1 MTGFGFTYIGGFMR
15 IKRNRIIYGV
25 LILLTIVLGLCSR
38 TYSDS
43 LPYWIG
49 AYSGDT
55 LWGLMI
61 FLMIGFLFTVMK
73 TRHVAVISILLTFI
87 IETSQLYH
95 ALWIDAIRKTL
106 IGGLILGYGFLW
118 SDLICYTIG
127 ILIGV
132 LIEKFLWRSLHVE
145 HSTD

>member
-1 MTGFGFTYIGGFMR
+1 MS
-15 IKRNRIIYGV
+15 IKRSRVIYGV
-25 LILLTIVLGLCSR
+25 LIVLTIVLGLCSR
-38 TYSDS
+38 RYSGS
-43 LPYWIG
+43 LPNWIG
-49 AYSGDT
+49 TYAGDT

-73 TRHVAVISILLTFI
+73 TRRVAVISILFTFI

-95 ALWIDAIRKTL
+95 AQWIDAIRRTL
-106 IGGLILGYGFLW
+106 IGGLVLGYGFLW

-132 LIEKFLWRSLHVE
+132 LIEKFLWSSKHYNRQRS
-145 HSTD
+145 DAA

>member
-1 MTGFGFTYIGGFMR
+1 MR

-38 TYSDS
+38 TYSDN

-95 ALWIDAIRKTL
+95 ALWIDAIRRTL

-132 LIEKFLWRSLHVE
+132 LIEKFLCISFHVE
-145 HSTD
+145 HATD